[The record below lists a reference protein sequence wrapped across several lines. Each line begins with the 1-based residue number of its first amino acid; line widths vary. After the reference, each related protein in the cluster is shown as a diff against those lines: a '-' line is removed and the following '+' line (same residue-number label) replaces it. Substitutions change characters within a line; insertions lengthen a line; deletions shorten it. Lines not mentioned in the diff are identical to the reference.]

1 MSKKNWYSSGGWY
14 EPLYTP
20 PVPRKSRGQK
30 RRRLSFGWRLGIGL
44 GLVVGLIILSSLL
57 FSGADTENPGDF
69 IIGSDE
75 MPENWQ
81 DYFDEYYTEVEGL
94 EAEIYLEKAA
104 SVPEF
109 ELEFAKPAEAELT
122 LQQLYENCASSTVSI
137 MGYVDGEEGYY
148 WGSGIIISADGLILT
163 NTHVISECDSA
174 LVKLYDDSEY
184 DAKLVG
190 ADTASDIA
198 VLKIEAKGLPAAQFG
213 ESAGLQVGDKVAAI
227 GNPLGETF
235 RMTLTDG
242 IISAIERGID
252 YNGHSMNLIQTNT
265 AINEGNSGG
274 ALYNMYGQV
283 IGVTNMKMMSTFS
296 SIEGIGFAIP
306 SATVKMVVNSLI
318 DFGEVRGRPSIG
330 ITVGPVTEYAADH
343 YGIPNG
349 LYVTDVSKGSDAES
363 KGIMAGDIVTAVNG
377 EPVETTDDILAVKS
391 SLIVGDSISFTI
403 WRNGESFDVD
413 VILVDTNDIY

>member
-1 MSKKNWYSSGGWY
+1 MSKNNWYSSGSWY
-14 EPLYTP
+14 EPLHTP
-20 PVPRKSRGQK
+20 SAPTKPRGTK
-30 RRRLSFGWRLGIGL
+30 RRRLSFRLRLGIGL
-44 GLVVGLIILSSLL
+44 GLLVGLIILSSVL
-57 FSGADTENPGDF
+57 FAGSDPETPGDF

-81 DYFDEYYTEVEGL
+81 DYFEAYYTEVEGL

-104 SVPEF
+104 SVPNF
-109 ELEFAKPAEAELT
+109 ELSFEKPDGAELT
-122 LQQLYENCASSTVSI
+122 LQQLYEKCASSTVSI

-148 WGSGIIISADGLILT
+148 WGSGIIISEDGLILT
-163 NTHVISECDSA
+163 NTHVIADCNSA
-174 LVKLYDDSEY
+174 VVKLYDDTEY
-184 DAKLVG
+184 DAKLIG
-190 ADTASDIA
+190 ADTTSDIA
-198 VLKIEAKGLPAAQFG
+198 VLKIEAKNLPAAEFG

-252 YNGHSMNLIQTNT
+252 YNGHSMSLIQTNT

-306 SATVKMVVNSLI
+306 SSTVKMVVNSLI
-318 DFGEVRGRPSIG
+318 EFGEVRGRPSIG
-330 ITVGPVTEYAADH
+330 ITVGPITKQAAEH
-343 YGIPNG
+343 YGIPGG
-349 LYVTDVSKGSDAES
+349 LYVSEVSKGSDAEA
-363 KGIMAGDIVTAVNG
+363 KGIVEGDIVTAVNG
-377 EPVETTDDILAVKS
+377 EPVDSTDDIISVKN

-403 WRNGESFDVD
+403 WREGESFVVD

>member
-1 MSKKNWYSSGGWY
+1 MSKNNWYSSGSWY
-14 EPLYTP
+14 EPLHTA
-20 PVPRKSRGQK
+20 PVPQKSRGHK

-44 GLVVGLIILSSLL
+44 GLVLGLIILSSVL
-57 FSGADTENPGDF
+57 FSGSESEAPGDF

-81 DYFDEYYTEVEGL
+81 DYFDAYYTEVEGL
-94 EAEIYLEKAA
+94 EANIKLEKAA

-109 ELEFAKPAEAELT
+109 ELDFAKPAEAELT
-122 LQQLYENCASSTVSI
+122 LQQLYEKCARSTVSI

-148 WGSGIIISADGLILT
+148 WGSGIIISEDGLVLT
-163 NTHVISECDSA
+163 NTHVIADCDTA
-174 LVKLYDDSEY
+174 VVKLYDDAEY
-184 DAKLVG
+184 EAKLVG
-190 ADTASDIA
+190 ADTTSDVA
-198 VLKIEAKGLPAAQFG
+198 LLKIEAKGLPAAEFG

-306 SATVKMVVNSLI
+306 SSTVKMVVNSLI
-318 DFGEVRGRPSIG
+318 EFGEVRGRPSIG
-330 ITVGPVTEYAADH
+330 ITVGPITEYAADH
-343 YGIPNG
+343 YDIPNG
-349 LYVTDVSKGSDAES
+349 LYVTAVSKGSDAET
-363 KGIMAGDIVTAVNG
+363 KGIKAGDIVTAVNG
-377 EPVETTDDILAVKS
+377 EPVDSTDDIISVKN
-391 SLIVGDSISFTI
+391 SLIVGDSITFTI
-403 WRNGESFDVD
+403 WREGESFDVD